1 MTLFRYVFLRFLAM
15 FGRVLAIFAAILF
28 TIGLVDELGALQ
40 GDQGIARAAYMSVMG
55 QIETIY
61 TVLPLV
67 VIIAAISMFMGMSRS
82 SEIVAVRAAGQS
94 GLRFLWPPSLAALLI
109 GSIAVALFNP
119 LVTAMATQY
128 GVEKGRIS
136 TTSVLYAQGSGLWL
150 RQGAQSGQVMINAAA
165 ADQANL
171 VLQGVNFIG
180 FDANGAVIWRIE
192 AAQAQLVPR
201 AWVLN
206 GAYRW
211 DLTQPN
217 PQKARTALADGAE
230 IATDLQPKDVI
241 SGFGKPTSVPIW
253 ALAGHIAALEKAG
266 FSARAYQVW
275 LHSELAK
282 PLSLVVMVLVA
293 AGFTMRHIRAENRA
307 QMVLYAVLIG
317 FGIFFLRNI
326 AQVFGQNGQ
335 VPVLL
340 AAWGPTLATSLL
352 AISLLLHLEEG

>member
-1 MTLFRYVFLRFLAM
+1 MTLFRYIFLRFLAM
-15 FGRVLAIFAAILF
+15 FARVMLIFLGILF

-55 QIETIY
+55 QIETVY
-61 TVLPLV
+61 TILPLV

-94 GLRFLWPPSLAALLI
+94 GLRFLLAPSFAALLI
-109 GSIAVALFNP
+109 GIVAVALFNP
-119 LVTAMATQY
+119 LVTAMATQH
-128 GVEKGRIS
+128 GIEKGRIA

-150 RQGAQSGQVMINAAA
+150 RQGAQDGQVMINAAS

-171 VLQGVNFIG
+171 VLQQVSFIG
-180 FDANGAVIWRIE
+180 FDAGGAVIWRIE
-192 AAQAQLVPR
+192 AEEAKLAPQ
-201 AWVLN
+201 AWVLRN
-206 GAYRW
+206 AYRW
-211 DLTQPN
+211 DVTQPN
-217 PQKARTALADGAE
+217 PQKARQLLPDGTE
-230 IATDLQPKDVI
+230 LPTDLQPKDVT

-253 ALAGHIAALEKAG
+253 ALAGHIEALEKAG

-282 PLSLVVMVLVA
+282 PLSMVVMVLVA
-293 AGFTMRHIRAENRA
+293 AGFTMRHIRAGNSA

-340 AAWGPTLATSLL
+340 AAWGPTLAASLL